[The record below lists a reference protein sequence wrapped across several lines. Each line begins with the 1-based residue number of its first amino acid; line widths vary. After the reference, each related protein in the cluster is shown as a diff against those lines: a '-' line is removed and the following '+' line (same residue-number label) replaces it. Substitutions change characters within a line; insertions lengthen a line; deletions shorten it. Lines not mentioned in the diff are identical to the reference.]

1 MPDEQEEFRQ
11 KEQVRILEEGLKQ
24 ENKKNLKNTLKI
36 RKTIRF

>member
-24 ENKKNLKNTLKI
+24 EEFKKYIEDQKDD
-36 RKTIRF
+36 